1 MNRMLLL
8 LLCLLILSPVV
19 PAQSTQP
26 DTLHFKVGRNLVT
39 LRGQAQQV
47 WFYPATGINLHHK
60 ILFAPGDGG
69 HRGFAITIAEQL
81 SALGYD
87 VYALDTRH
95 YLASF
100 TGKTPLLPTDVM
112 ADFHSL
118 ALKIRSQADE
128 RITLAGWS
136 TGAGL
141 TVLAAADKNKA
152 GYDGLLAI
160 SLGKTNILGWHWSD
174 NLATWFGKTP
184 HEATFQSVEFVP
196 QIAPLP
202 VFIIQS
208 SRDEF
213 IPKEDAEYLFVRT
226 KRPKRFRLIHA
237 NNHSFADKREEFF
250 AAAQHGLQW
259 IDGLSRST
267 PATADRAIQFPSW

>member
-1 MNRMLLL
+1 MNRLLLILLL
-8 LLCLLILSPVV
+8 LFSLSPAI
-19 PAQSTQP
+19 PAHST
-26 DTLHFKVGRNLVT
+26 DTVHFKVGKNLVT
-39 LRGQAQQV
+39 LRGQAQKV
-47 WFYPATGINLHHK
+47 WFYPATGTNLHHK

-100 TGKTPLLPTDVM
+100 TSKMPLTPTEVM
-112 ADFHSL
+112 ADFHTL
-118 ALKIRSQADE
+118 AAKISSPDNE

-141 TVLAAADKNKA
+141 SVLAAADAKKA
-152 GYDGLLAI
+152 DYDGLLAI
-160 SLGKTNILGWHWSD
+160 SLGKTNILGWRCID
-174 NLATWFGKTP
+174 NLASWFGKTP
-184 HEATFQSVEFVP
+184 HEATFQSEEFVP
-196 QIAPLP
+196 KIAPLP
-202 VFIIQS
+202 VFVIQS

-213 IPKEDAEYLFVRT
+213 IPQEEAEYLFVRT

-237 NNHSFADKREEFF
+237 NNHSFAGNREAFF
-250 AAAQHGLQW
+250 VALQHGLRW
-259 IDGLSRST
+259 ITHLSPPKSALADDK
-267 PATADRAIQFPSW
+267 PAS

>member
-1 MNRMLLL
+1 MNRMLLIL
-8 LLCLLILSPVV
+8 LLLLSLLPAV
-19 PAQSTQP
+19 PAQST
-26 DTLHFKVGRNLVT
+26 DTIQFKAGKNLVT
-39 LRGQAQQV
+39 LRGQAQKV
-47 WFYPATGINLHHK
+47 WFYPATGLSLHHK

-81 SALGYD
+81 SAFGYD

-100 TGKTPLLPTDVM
+100 TGKTLLTPTAVM
-112 ADFHSL
+112 ADFHTL
-118 ALKIRSQADE
+118 AAKIDSQTNE

-141 TVLAAADKNKA
+141 SVLAAADVNKA
-152 GYDGLLAI
+152 DYDGLLAI
-160 SLGKTNILGWHWSD
+160 SLGKANILGWRCID
-174 NLATWFGKTP
+174 NLSTWFGKTP
-184 HEATFQSVEFVP
+184 HEATFQSEEFVR

-202 VFIIQS
+202 VFVIQS

-213 IPKEDAEYLFVRT
+213 IPQEEAEYLFVRT

-237 NNHSFADKREEFF
+237 QSHSFAGNREAFF
-250 AAAQHGLQW
+250 AALQHGLQW
-259 IDGLSRST
+259 ITHLSPLN
-267 PATADRAIQFPSW
+267 PASAEDKTSP

>member
-1 MNRMLLL
+1 MNRLLLILLL
-8 LLCLLILSPVV
+8 LLSLSPAI
-19 PAQSTQP
+19 PAHST
-26 DTLHFKVGRNLVT
+26 DTVHFKVGKNLVT
-39 LRGQAQQV
+39 LRGQAQKV
-47 WFYPATGINLHHK
+47 WFYPATGTNLHHK
-60 ILFAPGDGG
+60 ILFAPGDGR

-100 TGKTPLLPTDVM
+100 TSKMPLTPTEVM
-112 ADFHSL
+112 ADFHTL
-118 ALKIRSQADE
+118 AAKISSPDNE

-141 TVLAAADKNKA
+141 SVLAAADAKKA
-152 GYDGLLAI
+152 DYDGLLAI
-160 SLGKTNILGWHWSD
+160 SLGKTNILGWRCID
-174 NLATWFGKTP
+174 NLASWFGKTP
-184 HEATFQSVEFVP
+184 HEPTFKTEEYVP

-202 VFIIQS
+202 VFVIQS

-213 IPKEDAEYLFVRT
+213 IPQEEAEYLFVRT

-237 NNHSFADKREEFF
+237 NNHSFAGNREAFF
-250 AAAQHGLQW
+250 VALQHGLRW
-259 IDGLSRST
+259 ITHLSPPKSALADDK
-267 PATADRAIQFPSW
+267 PAS